1 MEQKMSEQQYQEM
14 AGRYFAMADGLDYFQ
29 IDKKLAAMPEN
40 APDKDEFEYLFLN
53 EVFDAISLGYLRYDK
68 KHEILDPQLYALIE
82 RMAKRRPKPF
92 ISAFLAMLKHRRAE
106 CVEGIKNSLKP
117 SNSSDLELNEINFA
131 QIVLEP
137 FKNSIPNL
145 YSEIR
150 TFLDTIPAEESVKDI
165 CSVLDAYYEAD
176 SPDAQVDILTPV
188 VRKHPDSTIAVT
200 LLAYAHYEAKRW
212 GNAIACFEQVESSG
226 FPLLFTESDIYFFKG
241 WAYSRLKEHKN
252 AVKNYEEAVDANPYT
267 PFALN
272 NLGYELYLL
281 KRYPKAL
288 ETFERCLA
296 EKIDERY
303 AVNNYLRTLLAMKR
317 YQDARDFAA
326 HPPVKLAKDLLK
338 RLDNADDG
346 ADSIFDEQ
354 EVADELNEIE
364 ESIEKKLDP
373 NKDKAGQ
380 FYSEKLLEDELT
392 LRIEAG
398 IPVFGRKLKIYRRF
412 GEYGRQYIIPI
423 GRLDLLAEDDDG
435 NLYIIELK
443 KDSGYD
449 DAYAQTAAYLDWFE
463 KNKKVKGKI
472 YGIICLNSPTDKLKA
487 AVRRDD
493 RVRLFNYTIS
503 YDEVK

>member
-1 MEQKMSEQQYQEM
+1 MATDSEKTPLSE
-14 AGRYFAMADGLDYFQ
+14 A
-29 IDKKLAAMPEN
+29 
-40 APDKDEFEYLFLN
+40 
-53 EVFDAISLGYLRYDK
+53 
-68 KHEILDPQLYALIE
+68 
-82 RMAKRRPKPF
+82 
-92 ISAFLAMLKHRRAE
+92 
-106 CVEGIKNSLKP
+106 
-117 SNSSDLELNEINFA
+117 NFA

-137 FKNSIPNL
+137 FKNAIPKL

-150 TFLDTIPAEESVKDI
+150 TFLDTIPTEESVKDI

-176 SPDAQVDILTPV
+176 SPDEQAEILIPV
-188 VRKHPDSTIAVT
+188 VRRHPNSTIAVT

-212 GNAIACFEQVESSG
+212 GNAIACLEQVEGSG
-226 FPLLFTESDIYFFKG
+226 FPLLFRESDIHFFKG
-241 WAYSRLKEHKN
+241 WAYSRLKEHEN
-252 AVKNYEEAVDANPYT
+252 AVKSYEKAVDADPYM
-267 PFALN
+267 PFALG

-281 KRYPKAL
+281 KRYSKAL
-288 ETFERCLA
+288 EKFERCLA
-296 EKIDERY
+296 EKIDERFS
-303 AVNNYLRTLLAMKR
+303 ANNYLRTLLAMKR

-326 HPPVKLAKDLLK
+326 HSPIKLAKDLLM
-338 RLDNADDG
+338 RLDNTVEGMDSPLDDQ
-346 ADSIFDEQ
+346 D
-354 EVADELNEIE
+354 VADELDEIE

-398 IPVFGRKLKIYRRF
+398 IPVFGKKLKIYRRF

-472 YGIICLNSPTDKLKA
+472 YGIICLNSPTDKLRA

-493 RVRLFNYTIS
+493 RVRLFNYAIS

>member
-1 MEQKMSEQQYQEM
+1 MEQKLSEQQYREM
-14 AGRYFAMADGLDYFQ
+14 TDRYFTMTDELDYFQ
-29 IDKKLAAMPEN
+29 IDKKLAAMSAN
-40 APDKDEFEYLFLN
+40 DPDKEHFELLFLN
-53 EVFDAISLGYLRYDK
+53 EVYDAISLGYLKYDK
-68 KHEILDPQLYALIE
+68 KHEILDPDVRALVE
-82 RMAKRRPKPF
+82 RMAKRMSTPF
-92 ISAFLAMLKHRRAE
+92 VTAFLAMLKHRRSE
-106 CVEGIKNSLKP
+106 CIENIKLAL
-117 SNSSDLELNEINFA
+117 SNSVHIESSITEESFA
-131 QIVLEP
+131 KIVLEP
-137 FKNSIPNL
+137 FKDAFSGL

-150 TFLDTIPAEESVKDI
+150 TFLDTLPTDDSVKDI

-176 SPDAQVDILTPV
+176 SPDTQVEILTPV
-188 VRKHPDSTIAVT
+188 VREHPSSTIAVT

-212 GNAIACFEQVESSG
+212 GNAIACFEQVEGTG
-226 FPLLFTESDIYFFKG
+226 FSLLFAESDIHFFKG
-241 WAYSRLKEHKN
+241 WAYSRLKEHEN
-252 AVKNYEEAVDANPYT
+252 AVNSYEKAVEANPYT
-267 PFALN
+267 PYLLN

-288 ETFERCLA
+288 KAFERCLA

-303 AVNNYLRTLLAMKR
+303 AANNYLRTLLAMKQ

-338 RLDNADDG
+338 RLDNADEAAVSLLDEL
-346 ADSIFDEQ
+346 DVTDEFDEV
-354 EVADELNEIE
+354 EA
-364 ESIEKKLDP
+364 SIEKKFSP
-373 NKDKAGQ
+373 IKDKAGQ

-392 LRIEAG
+392 LRMEAG
-398 IPVFGRKLKIYRRF
+398 ISVFGKKLKIYRRF

-463 KNKKVKGKI
+463 KNRKTEGSI
-472 YGIICLNSPTDKLKA
+472 YGIICLNNPTDKLKA

-493 RVRLFNYTIS
+493 RISLYNYSIT
-503 YDEVK
+503 YEEVK